1 MWDYFYGGV
10 FLAIQNVLTQT
21 VALFLLIIIG
31 YIVKKLDVVRDSD
44 VKGISELIV
53 KVTMPIMIVVSMS
66 REFSREKLVFSAI
79 MFGVSSLSYIFK
91 NIIAKWFTK
100 VFKVEG
106 PESAIYEMMIL
117 FSNSGFMGFPV
128 VKALYGEEGVFYAA
142 IINVSFNIFIWTLG
156 VNIISRHNGK
166 RAKPSVKSLLKNPG
180 IASVL
185 IGAVLFI
192 APVEIPEVLKG
203 PLQMIGES
211 TTPLAMMTIGML
223 LVNTSVKTLFRNKKL
238 ALASMMR
245 ILVFPIAFM
254 ALLFLLKIPPMLTGI
269 LLILE
274 SMPAASSI
282 AIFARRYDSDY
293 ELASQGVFLS
303 TLLNVI
309 TIPFIL
315 YLFSML
321 FKV

>member
-1 MWDYFYGGV
+1 MGGD

-21 VALFLLIIIG
+21 VALFLLILIG
-31 YIVKKLDVVRDSD
+31 YAVKKLDVVRDSD
-44 VKGISELIV
+44 IKGISDLIV
-53 KVTMPIMIVVSMS
+53 KVTMPILIVVSMS
-66 REFSREKLVFSAI
+66 MEFSKEKLVFSGI
-79 MFGVSSLSYIFK
+79 MFGISSLSYIFK

-100 VFKVEG
+100 LFKVEG

-128 VKALYGEEGVFYAA
+128 VKALYGEEGIFYAA

-156 VNIISRHNGK
+156 VNIISRGNGREK
-166 RAKPSVKSLLKNPG
+166 TSAKVLLKNPG
-180 IASVL
+180 IVSVI
-185 IGAVLFI
+185 IGAVLFL
-192 APVEIPEVLKG
+192 APIEIPEVIYTPLK
-203 PLQMIGES
+203 MIGDS

-238 ALASMMR
+238 AIASMVR
-245 ILVFPIAFM
+245 ILVFPIVFM
-254 ALLFLLKIPPMLTGI
+254 MVLFLLGIPPMITGI

-282 AIFARRYDSDY
+282 AIFARNYDSDY

-315 YLFSML
+315 YLFSLL